1 MIVST
6 EELWKRRRQ
15 NVNTW
20 VNYLSVSE
28 RHSDRSGQRL
38 MRWSLSLTARTDTSF
53 YWRSVL
59 INSLYYHRL
68 CTATLAVSIRCRVY
82 VMSVYLTEIVN
93 SLYCRRLSTVA
104 LAVNIRCKV
113 YISSIIRYIS
123 LVLSNCSSSQFDDI
137 IGLVLSWLK
146 ALCKIWSCK
155 LRDI

>member
-20 VNYLSVSE
+20 VNYSSVSG
-28 RHSDRSGQRL
+28 RHSDRSGQRST
-38 MRWSLSLTARTDTSF
+38 RWSSSLTARTDTSF

-68 CTATLAVSIRCRVY
+68 STATLAVSIRCNVY
-82 VMSVYLTEIVN
+82 VMSVYWTVIVN

-104 LAVNIRCKV
+104 FAVNIRCRV
-113 YISSIIRYIS
+113 FITMEAISCIIHYIS
-123 LVLSNCSSSQFDDI
+123 LVLSNCSS
-137 IGLVLSWLK
+137 
-146 ALCKIWSCK
+146 
-155 LRDI
+155 